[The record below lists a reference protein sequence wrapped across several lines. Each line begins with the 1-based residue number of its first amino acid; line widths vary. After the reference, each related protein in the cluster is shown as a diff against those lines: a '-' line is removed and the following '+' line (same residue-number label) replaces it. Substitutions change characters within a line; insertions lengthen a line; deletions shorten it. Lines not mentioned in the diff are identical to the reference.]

1 MAAESGLQRDFVK
14 NPPTLIDL
22 TFVILV
28 FTFVIWLTSTVL
40 SEGDFVSRVNMN
52 QKSDQDSLF
61 ASMVSEPFQV
71 SSNLRGVFFPSS
83 EGVSMAAFK
92 IGTSKAKRTDM
103 VFSFKTRNP
112 KKSLGFFR
120 QHFIFDLDFFN
131 FCPPKMELSELLVR
145 CFDEFGHQSS
155 QGLLLKGRVDWLA
168 SAFERVVW

>member
-1 MAAESGLQRDFVK
+1 
-14 NPPTLIDL
+14 
-22 TFVILV
+22 
-28 FTFVIWLTSTVL
+28 
-40 SEGDFVSRVNMN
+40 MN
-52 QKSDQDSLF
+52 QKSDQDSRF

-103 VFSFKTRNP
+103 VFSFKTTNL

-131 FCPPKMELSELLVR
+131 FLPT
-145 CFDEFGHQSS
+145 
-155 QGLLLKGRVDWLA
+155 
-168 SAFERVVW
+168 